1 VLNVAPGDE
10 VTVSARKEGWSFWSK
25 TTIGYAGGVSHDY
38 IYGNAGGA
46 SISMY
51 VKDKNS
57 APIAGVTVRMAEN
70 PSLFATS
77 DGNGKATLT
86 NLPLDTPLTFEV
98 MKTGYANT
106 YSRHVTLTGN
116 NSDWGTYYL
125 FPGVNAVW
133 GILEGKGAVTGWV
146 KKEVDGSTL
155 AGAQVTCVSVRGR
168 KYAVAYLNNDLSIA
182 AGAVA
187 TSSNGRFLIL
197 NVEPGDMVVATAH
210 LVGWTFQPRAYTIR
224 ANAVNQSNI
233 NGRQYKYQGSA
244 RLLHG
249 MAPTNYLAYLRVD
262 DLPAAIGSIT
272 VTGSGIAS
280 PISLTYDSQKQSW
293 QNEGAIGFGAAP
305 SLPLTYNLVITEQG
319 VVTPLKQYFYVS
331 GATGVRGD
339 INGDGVVNL
348 TDALLSLQAA
358 MGNLP
363 AGATVYTDADVDG
376 DGRIGIPEA
385 LYILQSLSGLR

>member
-1 VLNVAPGDE
+1 
-10 VTVSARKEGWSFWSK
+10 
-25 TTIGYAGGVSHDY
+25 
-38 IYGNAGGA
+38 
-46 SISMY
+46 
-51 VKDKNS
+51 
-57 APIAGVTVRMAEN
+57 
-70 PSLFATS
+70 
-77 DGNGKATLT
+77 
-86 NLPLDTPLTFEV
+86 
-98 MKTGYANT
+98 
-106 YSRHVTLTGN
+106 
-116 NSDWGTYYL
+116 
-125 FPGVNAVW
+125 
-133 GILEGKGAVTGWV
+133 
-146 KKEVDGSTL
+146 
-155 AGAQVTCVSVRGR
+155 
-168 KYAVAYLNNDLSIA
+168 
-182 AGAVA
+182 
-187 TSSNGRFLIL
+187 
-197 NVEPGDMVVATAH
+197 
-210 LVGWTFQPRAYTIR
+210 
-224 ANAVNQSNI
+224 
-233 NGRQYKYQGSA
+233 
-244 RLLHG
+244 

-272 VTGSGIAS
+272 VTGPGIAS